1 MQLNHAI
8 IKKTNVRGQ
17 LMIKGIIFD
26 MDGTILNTIDD
37 ITDSVNYALASME
50 YPLKTIHQVKMSVGS
65 GAIQLIER
73 VLPQGSSKETVM
85 KVFRIYQDHYDK
97 NNSNKT
103 GPYEGIMLLLN
114 QLKTQ
119 GYKLSVVSNKY
130 NHLVQELNE
139 KIFNKYFDVSIG
151 EIKGIPIKPAPD
163 MIYKALELLQCKQD
177 EVLFVGDSEV
187 DMLTATNAKL
197 KSVGVTWGFRDQAVL
212 EAHHADFIIHKP
224 QELFDVIERMNR
236 S

>member
-50 YPLKTIHQVKMSVGS
+50 YPLQTVHQVKMAVGS

-73 VLPQGSSKETVM
+73 VLPALSSKELVM
-85 KVFRIYQDHYDK
+85 KVFKIYQAHYDQ

-114 QLKTQ
+114 QLRTQ
-119 GYKLSVVSNKY
+119 GFKLSVVSNKY
-130 NHLVQELNE
+130 DHLVQELNE

-163 MIYKALELLQCKQD
+163 MIDKALKLLDLKKD

-197 KSVGVTWGFRDQAVL
+197 KSVGVTWGFRDQSVL

-224 QELFDVIERMNR
+224 EELFNVIERMNR
-236 S
+236 P

>member
-37 ITDSVNYALASME
+37 ITDSVNYALASLE
-50 YPLKTIHQVKMSVGS
+50 YPLQTVLQVKMAVGN

-73 VLPQGSSKETVM
+73 VLPTGSPKELVM
-85 KVFRIYQDHYDK
+85 KVFKIYQAHYDQ

-103 GPYEGIMLLLN
+103 GPYDGIMLLLN
-114 QLKTQ
+114 QLRTK
-119 GYKLSVVSNKY
+119 GFKLSVVSNKY

-163 MIYKALELLQCKQD
+163 MIYRALELLELKKD

-197 KSVGVTWGFRDQAVL
+197 KSVGVTWGFRDQSVL
-212 EAHHADFIIHKP
+212 EAHHADFIIHQP
-224 QELFDVIERMNR
+224 EELFYVIERMNR
-236 S
+236 P

>member
-50 YPLKTIHQVKMSVGS
+50 YPLQSVHQVKMAVGS

-73 VLPQGSSKETVM
+73 VLPFGSSKELVM
-85 KVFRIYQDHYDK
+85 KVFKIYQTHYDQ

-114 QLKTQ
+114 QLRTQ
-119 GYKLSVVSNKY
+119 GFKLSVVSNKY
-130 NHLVQELNE
+130 DHLVQELNE

-163 MIYKALELLQCKQD
+163 MIDKALKLLDLKKD
-177 EVLFVGDSEV
+177 EVLFVGDSEI

-197 KSVGVTWGFRDQAVL
+197 KSVGVTWGFRDQSVL

-224 QELFDVIERMNR
+224 EELFKVIERMNR
-236 S
+236 P

>member
-1 MQLNHAI
+1 
-8 IKKTNVRGQ
+8 
-17 LMIKGIIFD
+17 MIKGIIFD

-50 YPLKTIHQVKMSVGS
+50 YPLQTVHQVKMAVGS

-73 VLPQGSSKETVM
+73 VLPALSSKELVM
-85 KVFRIYQDHYDK
+85 KVFKIYQAHYDQ

-114 QLKTQ
+114 QLRTQ
-119 GYKLSVVSNKY
+119 GFKLSVVSNKY
-130 NHLVQELNE
+130 DHLVQELNE

-163 MIYKALELLQCKQD
+163 MIDKALKLLDLKKD
-177 EVLFVGDSEV
+177 EVLFVGDSEI

-197 KSVGVTWGFRDQAVL
+197 KSVGVTWGFRDQSVL

-224 QELFDVIERMNR
+224 EELFNVIERMNR
-236 S
+236 P

>member
-50 YPLKTIHQVKMSVGS
+50 YPLQTVHQVKMAVGS

-73 VLPQGSSKETVM
+73 VLPALSSKELVM
-85 KVFRIYQDHYDK
+85 KVFKIYQAHYDQ

-114 QLKTQ
+114 QLRTQ
-119 GYKLSVVSNKY
+119 GFKLSVVSNKY
-130 NHLVQELNE
+130 DHLVQELNE

-163 MIYKALELLQCKQD
+163 MIDKALKLLDLKKD
-177 EVLFVGDSEV
+177 EVLFVGDSEI

-197 KSVGVTWGFRDQAVL
+197 KSVGVTWGFRDQSVL

-224 QELFDVIERMNR
+224 EELFNVIERMNR
-236 S
+236 P